1 VALAKSV
8 LTAAL
13 SAGVLTLGACQA
25 PADDLASDY
34 REGIGQN
41 YISGDGAY
49 VFLEPESR
57 GEEITFTGDL
67 DIGGGWASKEY
78 LGQPILVNFWYAGCP
93 PCRLEA
99 ADLQALNEQFAPEG
113 VVLIGV
119 NILDQ
124 RPTALTFADEF
135 GITYPS
141 ILDAESGLARLAF
154 AGDITPNAVPT
165 TLVLDRDHRIAARV
179 SGLISD
185 VDLLTRMIDDVV
197 NEGEPSGAE
206 SGQ

>member
-1 VALAKSV
+1 MALAKAV
-8 LTAAL
+8 VAGMLTAGLLA
-13 SAGVLTLGACQA
+13 LGACQA
-25 PADDLASDY
+25 PADDLAEDY

-57 GEEITFTGDL
+57 GDRVLFTGDL

-99 ADLQALNEQFAPEG
+99 TDLQALNEQFASEG
-113 VVLIGV
+113 VVFIGV

-141 ILDAESGLARLAF
+141 ILDAQSGLTRLAF

-165 TLVLDRDHRIAARV
+165 TLVLDREHRIAARV

-185 VDLLTRMIDDVV
+185 VDLLTRMIDEVV
-197 NEGEPSGAE
+197 NEGNPSGTE